1 MNIQRLIPS
10 LGIATTLLFPLMG
23 QAQVDIRI
31 SGAVA
36 FRDTAYVAIRE
47 LFGPN
52 LISQNPADSPTT
64 PTQLKVTWSGR
75 LPQLF
80 GNQTVN
86 VHAHYN
92 GAVAGVQDLTQ
103 NRLVNF
109 LSTATPGNT
118 NTINLQSDLAF
129 SSIFQQATEF
139 TTPVLEDSLFGAT
152 PINLV
157 KSSSAPAGLTNITTH
172 QLRTLAANGALPGWF
187 FTGNP
192 SDTQLIHFINRD
204 PTAGQRVTLF
214 KEAIYTGNPI
224 SYYWD
229 TTVGSFVFD
238 PTGRNATQIRDHL
251 NTFGPAI
258 SYLISLDSFNVNG
271 GANVLNYNGSKAFTG
286 TFNNVSND
294 YSPVINGQYSL
305 WVYEH
310 ILNRTTAPD
319 NVRRFR
325 DALIAGIATQLEVS
339 AFSIPITRLRVER
352 VADGA
357 PVAPIE

>member
-1 MNIQRLIPS
+1 MKSIISKLLAPI
-10 LGIATTLLFPLMG
+10 GILAALPVAH
-23 QAQVDIRI
+23 AQVDIRI

-36 FRDTAYVAIRE
+36 FRDTAYIAIRE
-47 LFGPN
+47 LFGEN
-52 LISQNPADSPTT
+52 LVSQNPADGPTT
-64 PTQLKVTWSGR
+64 PTQLKVTWSGTI
-75 LPQLF
+75 PQLY
-80 GNQTVN
+80 GAQTVT
-86 VHAHYN
+86 VHAYYN

-109 LSTATPGNT
+109 LASSTPGNT

-139 TTPVLEDSLFGAT
+139 TSPTLEDSLFGAT

-157 KSSSAPAGLTNITTH
+157 KSSSAPAALTNITTH
-172 QLRTLAANGALPGWF
+172 QLKTLAANGSLPAWF

-192 SDTQLIHFINRD
+192 ADTETIHFINRD

-224 SYYWD
+224 SYFWD
-229 TTVGSFVFD
+229 TTVPGYVVD

-251 NTFGPAI
+251 NNFGPAI
-258 SYLISLDSFNVNG
+258 SYLISVDSFNVNG
-271 GANVLNYNGSKAFTG
+271 GQNVLSYNGSKAFNG
-286 TFNNVSND
+286 TFSNVSND
-294 YSPVINGQYSL
+294 FGPVINGQYSL

-310 ILNRTTAPD
+310 ILNRTTAST
-319 NVRRFR
+319 NIRLFR
-325 DALIAGIATQLEVS
+325 DALIEAIDTELQVS
-339 AFSIPITRLRVER
+339 PFSIPITRLRVER

-357 PVAPIE
+357 PVAPRE